1 MLYPFTIQTQD
12 PAEAHSFSLYLPR
25 EGGIQALSENEKFK
39 GKTKKLVKAVGEE
52 LQGLVVRTGKSNN
65 WDALTG
71 ELLSVKCFVVDSV
84 KSLDDEDI
92 YIVVDRKIER
102 EELPGL
108 SFVSPLMKNFYRK
121 MGFIRRETKEL
132 KEVTYTLT

>member
-1 MLYPFTIQTQD
+1 M
-12 PAEAHSFSLYLPR
+12 
-25 EGGIQALSENEKFK
+25 SENEKFK

-52 LQGLVVRTGKSNN
+52 LQGLVIRTGKSNN
-65 WDALTG
+65 WDALAG

-102 EELPGL
+102 EELPGM
-108 SFVSPLMKNFYRK
+108 SFVSP
-121 MGFIRRETKEL
+121 
-132 KEVTYTLT
+132 

>member
-39 GKTKKLVKAVGEE
+39 GKTKKLVKAVGEK
-52 LQGLVVRTGKSNN
+52 LQGLVVRTGKSNH

-108 SFVSPLMKNFYRK
+108 SFVSPLMKIFTERWA
-121 MGFIRRETKEL
+121 L
-132 KEVTYTLT
+132 